1 MAVGLSIK
9 FDDKALRQALKAA
22 PKLALRS
29 TAARLKWAW

>member
-1 MAVGLSIK
+1 MVQLAVK
-9 FDDKALRQALKAA
+9 FDDRQLREALKAA